1 VFNVTGGEVIII
13 LVLALIVLGPEKLPD
28 AIRRFARFYGEFKK
42 MSSGFQNELRNALD
56 EPMQELRSTAELLKQ
71 QIDQPTSAINDTAAL
86 AKQQLEA
93 AAAAAA
99 TADATGTPPTPP
111 PTADA
116 PPEPASEPAS
126 DAASEPTAQ
135 RVAEEVADDTAGD
148 DDGVPGD
155 CDGPAPDEWQRH
167 DEEAPKA

>member
-28 AIRRFARFYGEFKK
+28 AIRRFAKFYGEFKK

-56 EPMQELRSTAELLKQ
+56 EPMQELRSTADLLKQ
-71 QIDQPTSAINDTAAL
+71 QIDQPANAINDTAAM
-86 AKQQLEA
+86 ARQQME

-99 TADATGTPPTPP
+99 TAAASGTTAPTGE
-111 PTADA
+111 A
-116 PPEPASEPAS
+116 PPVVHG
-126 DAASEPTAQ
+126 DGTAM
-135 RVAEEVADDTAGD
+135 ADDGGP

-155 CDGPAPDEWQRH
+155 CDGPAPDDWQHR
-167 DEEAPKA
+167 DGEAPSA

>member
-28 AIRRFARFYGEFKK
+28 AIRRFAKFYGEFKK

-56 EPMQELRSTAELLKQ
+56 EPMQELRSTADLLKQ
-71 QIDQPTSAINDTAAL
+71 QIDQPASAINDTAAM
-86 AKQQLEA
+86 AKQQLDATA

-99 TADATGTPPTPP
+99 TAAAAADTDPVAEPTTPP
-111 PTADA
+111 PTPLTTPDAD
-116 PPEPASEPAS
+116 
-126 DAASEPTAQ
+126 
-135 RVAEEVADDTAGD
+135 VAGE

-155 CDGPAPDEWQRH
+155 CDGPAPEEWRTH